1 VEEMIAVVYGLI
13 ASVLGA
19 FGALFLKK
27 GAVKLSARRPF
38 NLFIAL
44 GGVLYVLTT
53 VFFVFGLRYA
63 QLSFLFP
70 FTGLLYAFAAL
81 LGLVLLKERWSAMK
95 TLGLV
100 FILAG
105 VVLVSLGNI

>member
-1 VEEMIAVVYGLI
+1 MIAVLYGLI

-27 GAVKLSARRPF
+27 GAVRLSRNRPF
-38 NLFIAL
+38 NLFLAL

-53 VFFVFGLRYA
+53 VFFVLGLRHA

-70 FTGLLYAFAAL
+70 FTGLLYVFAAA
-81 LGLVLLKERWSAMK
+81 LGIFLLKEKWSSSK
-95 TLGLV
+95 SFGVLL
-100 FILAG
+100 ILLG

>member
-1 VEEMIAVVYGLI
+1 MIAVFYGLV

-38 NLFIAL
+38 NLFLAL

-53 VFFVFGLRYA
+53 VFFVLGLRHA

-70 FTGLLYAFAAL
+70 FTGLLYVFAAA
-81 LGLVLLKERWSAMK
+81 LGIFLLKERWSVLK
-95 TLGLV
+95 TLGVL
-100 FILAG
+100 FILLG